1 MGSGNTESVQ
11 ESYDRIADAYA
22 RRFANELQQKPLDRQ
37 LLSRFAAEVMGRG
50 QVCDMGCGPGQIA
63 RYLRDAGIEVRGLD
77 LSPAMVPQARQL
89 NPEIRFQIGDMM
101 KLDFPDQTLAGI
113 VACYSI
119 VNSPESSLPT
129 VFRELWRVLRPG
141 GLLL

>member
-63 RYLRDAGIEVRGLD
+63 RYLRDAGIEVRG
-77 LSPAMVPQARQL
+77 AR
-89 NPEIRFQIGDMM
+89 PF
-101 KLDFPDQTLAGI
+101 AGNGK
-113 VACYSI
+113 AGATTE
-119 VNSPESSLPT
+119 P
-129 VFRELWRVLRPG
+129 
-141 GLLL
+141 